1 MQFLLGQKL
10 SSNINLLAQV
20 LILIGLWIG
29 FYFAR
34 KKQFS
39 RHRKMQTS
47 LVLINS
53 FFILFVMA
61 TSFYNYV
68 ILGGTTS
75 GRVASLMI
83 VHGTFGLLAELTG
96 IYLILRMNT
105 TLIPAKLRVSNYKLV
120 MRSLLGLWTLVAFG
134 GFAIYYA
141 RYLTPSP
148 STSALP
154 AEQLLQASHDLQMH
168 AGEMQDALKRGN
180 LSTARRHAEHL
191 INLAE
196 GKQGPDYGDA
206 DGDGVVED
214 PGDGTG
220 ALVYLDRVLAAS
232 GQPAPSGSPAAQ
244 IAGEVRTRML
254 DVVKDALA
262 VTRAG
267 DIQAAAGPIAEAVAL
282 TQQIINGPNGNVA
295 QLLETLNLSAAQ
307 ATAAAPVAPSQGQAV
322 QVSLKDFAFVPKILK
337 VKAGTTVT
345 FVNQDPV
352 KHTVT
357 SDTGLFDSGDI
368 LPGKSFSYT
377 FNQAGTFPYFC
388 VFHGDKGGVD
398 MAGSVEVGP

>member
-1 MQFLLGQKL
+1 MQLLLGQKL
-10 SSNINLLAQV
+10 SSNINLLAQ
-20 LILIGLWIG
+20 LFILIGLWIG

-39 RHRKMQTS
+39 THRKIQTS

-53 FFILFVMA
+53 FFILFVMV

-68 ILGGTTS
+68 ILGGTTT
-75 GRVASLMI
+75 GRVASSMI
-83 VHGTFGLLAELTG
+83 MHGIFGLLAELTG

-105 TLIPAKLRVSNYKLV
+105 NLIPERLRVSNYKLV
-120 MRSLLGLWTLVAFG
+120 MRLLLGLWTLVAFG
-134 GFAIYYA
+134 GFAIYYV
-141 RYLTPSP
+141 RYLVPSP
-148 STSALP
+148 STTGLPSA
-154 AEQLLQASHDLQMH
+154 QLLQASDGLQMH
-168 AGEMQDALKRGN
+168 AGEMQDALTRGN
-180 LSTARRHAEHL
+180 LTTARRHAEHL

-220 ALVYLDRVLAAS
+220 ALVYLERVLAAP
-232 GQPAPSGSPAAQ
+232 GQPASNKDQAVQ
-244 IAGEVRTRML
+244 IAGEVRGRML
-254 DVVKDALA
+254 KIVEDARAVV
-262 VTRAG
+262 
-267 DIQAAAGPIAEAVAL
+267 QASDLQSAAGSIREAVDL
-282 TQQIINGPNGNVA
+282 SQQIKNGSTGNVA
-295 QLLETLNLSAAQ
+295 QLLEALNQSAS
-307 ATAAAPVAPSQGQAV
+307 PSTVVETTSPSGGQAV
-322 QVSLKDFAFVPKILK
+322 VVNMKDFAFDPKLLK
-337 VKAGTTVT
+337 VKAGTTVI
-345 FVNQDPV
+345 FVNQDPE

-377 FNQAGTFPYFC
+377 FLQAGTFPYFC

-398 MAGSVEVGP
+398 MAGSVVVDP